1 MAKKVKMKKNKM
13 KTHKGL
19 KKVLNIRQSGSIS
32 IKSQGTRHN
41 TGKNSAKR
49 SRQKRKGNEFHSIE
63 LGDFAI
69 ISDEYDKAF
78 GILVDKS
85 KLEDTNSVSSII
97 KLSLNPKLSCISVSC
112 LVALSYSIIR
122 FASIML

>member
-1 MAKKVKMKKNKM
+1 MAKKVKVKKIKQ

-49 SRQKRKGNEFHSIE
+49 SRQKRKNSN
-63 LGDFAI
+63 LNK
-69 ISDEYDKAF
+69 SD
-78 GILVDKS
+78 LSRVKS
-85 KLEDTNSVSSII
+85 MI
-97 KLSLNPKLSCISVSC
+97 
-112 LVALSYSIIR
+112 
-122 FASIML
+122 

>member
-32 IKSQGTRHN
+32 VKSQGTRHN

-49 SRQKRKGNEFHSIE
+49 SRQKRKGGSLHQ
-63 LGDFAI
+63 
-69 ISDEYDKAF
+69 SDYKR
-78 GILVDKS
+78 
-85 KLEDTNSVSSII
+85 I
-97 KLSLNPKLSCISVSC
+97 KDLI
-112 LVALSYSIIR
+112 
-122 FASIML
+122 